1 MAQITAQQVKELREM
16 TGAGMME
23 CKKALTEA
31 EGDVDKAI
39 DVLRTRGLAAAEK
52 KAGRATNEGVV
63 AIYTAGKQAGIVEV
77 NCETDFVSA
86 TPEFRGFCDKLAQT
100 VVARRVSSLDA
111 LMDAQVVD
119 GDTVVKD
126 LLTEQIHTI
135 GENMKVA
142 RMALVELPEGQAG
155 ALESYIHMGGK
166 IGVCVEFAF
175 QNEATAS
182 SDEFVQ
188 FAHDVALQVAAAKP
202 LAVSRENVSA
212 DVIEHE
218 LSIYRA
224 QAAESGKPEA
234 IQNKIAEGKLNKFFK
249 ECTLVEQEFIKDS
262 DQTIESLCA
271 KTSKACGDEIQ
282 IKNFYRFAMGESP
295 SEA

>member
-31 EGDVDKAI
+31 EGNVEKAI

-63 AIYTAGKQAGIVEV
+63 AIYTEGKKAGIVEV

-86 TPEFRGFCDKLAQT
+86 TPEFRGFCNKLAQT
-100 VVARRVSSLDA
+100 VVARGVANLDE
-111 LMDAQVVD
+111 LMETVVVD
-119 GDTVVKD
+119 GETLVKD

-142 RMALVELPEGQAG
+142 RMALIELEEGKAG

-166 IGVCVEFAF
+166 IGVCVEFVF
-175 QNEATAS
+175 NNEATATS
-182 SDEFVQ
+182 PEFVQ

-202 LAVSRENVSA
+202 LAVSREQVSQ

-249 ECTLVEQEFIKDS
+249 DCTLVEQEFIKDS
-262 DQTIESLCA
+262 DQTISSLCD
-271 KTSKACGDEIQ
+271 KTSKACADEIV
-282 IKNFYRFAMGESP
+282 IKGFTRFAMGESA
-295 SEA
+295 E